1 MPTATHAP
9 NAAEL
14 PRAIAHIEQRLYTLH
29 HEIRLVAD
37 LAAVGQHASPNQ
49 LSLETLAA
57 ALRGY
62 ADRIEALH
70 DDVEDISTA
79 LAPMREAPA
88 TTATREGALND
99 APINDIRRSVTC

>member
-1 MPTATHAP
+1 MSTTTHA
-9 NAAEL
+9 AAL
-14 PRAIAHIEQRLYTLH
+14 PRTIAHIEQRLYTLH

-70 DDVEDISTA
+70 DDVEGI
-79 LAPMREAPA
+79 A
-88 TTATREGALND
+88 TTPTTMCEDATATTTRND
-99 APINDIRRSVTC
+99 ALRTDVHGSVTC

>member
-1 MPTATHAP
+1 MSTTIHAAD
-9 NAAEL
+9 AAEL
-14 PRAIAHIEQRLYTLH
+14 PRAIAQIEQRLYTLH

-37 LAAVGQHASPNQ
+37 LAAVGQHTSPNQ

-70 DDVEDISTA
+70 DEVEGIATA
-79 LAPMREAPA
+79 QAPLRV
-88 TTATREGALND
+88 GA
-99 APINDIRRSVTC
+99 